1 MTKKH
6 FIHCLA
12 ALCMGLILAFTDVL
26 ISAPLEAKADSCPF
40 CFGSGKTFC
49 SLCGGQGMKTCT
61 LCGGSGGTFQSV
73 PSFDPITGIMRFQQM
88 RVSCSSCGGSGRSI
102 CTSCSGTGRRN
113 CTNCGGTGRVWGSS
127 SSGSSSGNS
136 SSGSGSSG
144 SNSDEGS
151 SSHDHSDHKDNS
163 NDIISGE
170 SVRGY
175 VLDATPGVVP
185 NENCTC
191 LLDDDKTTKFNFIA
205 TSGYIIW
212 KAPELIKVKSYALV
226 TANDTSYYKGRNPRS
241 WVLYGSNEELDR
253 GSDKWN
259 KIHVVED
266 DTILEPKNFT
276 EFTFEL
282 DSETDAYQ
290 YFRLEILDNKGDPCT
305 QLSELILRGTTVSAK
320 STTIKSVKADGKTLT
335 VKWKKKSGVT
345 GYEIEIADNKNF
357 SSSTTKNVK
366 GASKTS
372 LKTDL
377 DKASG
382 KTYYVRIRTYKEV
395 DGTKFYSKWSK
406 KKEIK

>member
-6 FIHCLA
+6 FTHCLA

-40 CFGSGKTFC
+40 CHGSGKTFC
-49 SLCGGQGMKTCT
+49 GLCGGLGTKSCV

-88 RVSCSSCGGSGRSI
+88 RVTCSSCGGSGRSF
-102 CTSCSGTGRRN
+102 CTSCFGTGRTN
-113 CTNCGGTGRVWGSS
+113 CINCGGTGRVSGSS

-136 SSGSGSSG
+136 SSGSGSG
-144 SNSDEGS
+144 EES
-151 SSHDHSDHKDNS
+151 SSHDHSDCNEKSDG
-163 NDIISGE
+163 ITSGE

-191 LLDDDKTTKFNFIA
+191 LLDDNTSTKFNFIA
-205 TSGYIIW
+205 KSGYIIW
-212 KAPELIKVKSYALV
+212 KTPKPIKIKSYVLV

-266 DTILEPKNFT
+266 DTVLEPKDFT

-305 QLSELILRGTTVSAK
+305 QLSELILKGTTVSAK
-320 STTIKSVKADGKTLT
+320 STTIKSVKANGKTLT

-345 GYEIEIADNKNF
+345 GYEIEIADSKNF

-372 LKTDL
+372 LKTAL

-395 DGTKFYSKWSK
+395 DGTKIYSKWSK